1 MGYDG
6 VNELADIKSEEIADK
21 IVQDAITPD
30 PGEKPSLVSRFFGI
44 FKRKSKEPE
53 KDIQEPELEL
63 VASTEQTEEIE
74 TADGE
79 PATIK
84 ERIVDFF
91 TSSEKEEETIEEP
104 VVEEIEA
111 ADEEP
116 ATIKEKIVDFFTSSE
131 KEEDKIEEPVVEE
144 IEAADEE
151 PATIKEK

>member
-44 FKRKSKEPE
+44 FKRKSKVPEETVEEVAEEP
-53 KDIQEPELEL
+53 I
-63 VASTEQTEEIE
+63 SEEIE
-74 TADGE
+74 TADEE

-131 KEEDKIEEPVVEE
+131 KEEDK
-144 IEAADEE
+144 
-151 PATIKEK
+151 